1 MAGWAGPLLD
11 RPITWRCFS
20 LTILFVSR
28 IKPAPRAPT
37 VACPNT
43 NQPPRVVGFV
53 DMYPKRVDS
62 VFKLGVNEVGST
74 RCGGLRTRKWSTPNS
89 SGGTISPP
97 GAVVAHDEGL
107 GEVAIG
113 GELAWPAYV
122 VTYKPSFFLT
132 DNEHLPTMLCAV

>member
-1 MAGWAGPLLD
+1 
-11 RPITWRCFS
+11 
-20 LTILFVSR
+20 
-28 IKPAPRAPT
+28 
-37 VACPNT
+37 
-43 NQPPRVVGFV
+43 
-53 DMYPKRVDS
+53 MYPKRVDS
-62 VFKLGVNEVGST
+62 VLKLGVDEVGST
-74 RCGGLRTRKWSTPNS
+74 RCGGLRTREWSAPNS